1 MIRLTRITS
10 GGATRRLL
18 PDGAARQIT
27 SHSQSHS
34 AGSSTARLT
43 AEAIDQ
49 SWAASIRRV
58 CGEINDVQPG
68 S

>member
-1 MIRLTRITS
+1 MIRLTCITS
-10 GGATRRLL
+10 GGATRSLL
-18 PDGAARQIT
+18 PDGATRQIAAGI
-27 SHSQSHS
+27 QS
-34 AGSSTARLT
+34 SSTGRLT
-43 AEAIDQ
+43 AEATDQ

>member
-1 MIRLTRITS
+1 MIRLTCITS
-10 GGATRRLL
+10 GGATRRLR
-18 PDGAARQIT
+18 PDGAARQVDTGI
-27 SHSQSHS
+27 QS
-34 AGSSTARLT
+34 SSTGRLT

-58 CGEINDVQPG
+58 CGEINDAQPG

>member
-1 MIRLTRITS
+1 MIRLTCITS

-18 PDGAARQIT
+18 PDGATRQV
-27 SHSQSHS
+27 SADMQS
-34 AGSSTARLT
+34 SSSGRLT

-58 CGEINDVQPG
+58 CGEINDVQPNT
-68 S
+68 